1 MFRIYVERRPGFTHE
16 ADRIRS
22 EAVDFLGVQGITAVR
37 YFNRYDIENA
47 GEAVCRAAAQRVF
60 SEPQSDICTF
70 TAPEISASDA
80 VIIWEYLPGQ
90 YDQRADSAEQCL
102 SLLSA
107 AMQEAENADDEEYS
121 SNITIQVDIWCDT
134 PSECSSLAIEVNK
147 KMRDMGF
154 HRTLCLDLR
163 EEGAVKHH
171 KTMRFEK
178 EEILE

>member
-1 MFRIYVERRPGFTHE
+1 MIN
-16 ADRIRS
+16 
-22 EAVDFLGVQGITAVR
+22 LK
-37 YFNRYDIENA
+37 
-47 GEAVCRAAAQRVF
+47 
-60 SEPQSDICTF
+60 PQILKKLE
-70 TAPEISASDA
+70 EISDVEVSYFYPEKWVKGKKLISYYELDN
-80 VIIWEYLPGQ
+80 
-90 YDQRADSAEQCL
+90 S
-102 SLLSA
+102 
-107 AMQEAENADDEEYS
+107 EAENADDEEYS
-121 SNITIQVDIWCDT
+121 SNIAIQVDIWCDT